1 MKQGIHPE
9 YMVATVVCACG
20 NRFETM
26 STQEELHVEIC
37 AVCHPF
43 YTGKQR
49 LVDTAG
55 RVDRF
60 KRKYQQ
66 QSDSTATSEAAEAAE
81 PEAAEADAAQPEAD
95 EPEAAATDGADEAE
109 TAEAETAS

>member
-66 QSDSTATSEAAEAAE
+66 ADSADSEEAPAEAEAA
-81 PEAAEADAAQPEAD
+81 
-95 EPEAAATDGADEAE
+95 EAE

>member
-9 YMVATVVCACG
+9 YVVATVVCACG

-60 KRKYQQ
+60 KRKYANVTG
-66 QSDSTATSEAAEAAE
+66 SDESESDADEAAEAPETAGE
-81 PEAAEADAAQPEAD
+81 GETPEASGEEGAS
-95 EPEAAATDGADEAE
+95 EPEAAAQ
-109 TAEAETAS
+109 S

>member
-1 MKQGIHPE
+1 MEAVDPRTFASNPWSPPGRGPFPRAPGPFHFGNVELDMKQGIHPD
-9 YMVATVVCACG
+9 YKPATVICACG

-26 STQEELHVEIC
+26 STQEEVHVEIC
-37 AVCHPF
+37 SVCHPF

-60 KRKYQQ
+60 KKKYGKVG
-66 QSDSTATSEAAEAAE
+66 S
-81 PEAAEADAAQPEAD
+81 
-95 EPEAAATDGADEAE
+95 
-109 TAEAETAS
+109 